1 MNFLKLIR
9 FPNLVLIAF
18 MQLVV
23 FFGFLKYQNIPLAL
37 NDLHYILLVLSTVF
51 IAAAG
56 YIINDVFDQDTDA
69 INKPQKLIVGKSIS
83 EAQAYNFYTYINI
96 IGVGIGF
103 YLANVIDK
111 AGFATIFILNA
122 ALLYFYATTL
132 KSIALIGNISIAF
145 VTALSIII
153 IPIFTIFPN
162 ITNENQQNIQ
172 VVFLILKDFAFFAF
186 FVHLIREII
195 KDCEDYKGD
204 FESEIFTFP
213 VKFGIF
219 KAKILVLILLI
230 FLQIFILIYIN
241 NYLIMNDL
249 YYATIFIL
257 AFIIG
262 PLLYISFDIFKAKES
277 KDFKKLSFVLKLVM
291 FFSILSLILINYNII
306 INVAG

>member
-9 FPNLVLIAF
+9 FPNLILIAF
-18 MQLVV
+18 MQFVV
-23 FFGFLKYQNIPLAL
+23 YFGFLKYQNIPLAL
-37 NDLHYILLVLSTVF
+37 NDFHYILLVFSTIF

-56 YIINDVFDQDTDA
+56 YIINDIFDQDTDA
-69 INKPQKLIVGKSIS
+69 INKPKKLIVGKYIS
-83 EAQAYNFYTYINI
+83 EAQAYNLYTYINI

-111 AGFATIFILNA
+111 AGFATIFIFIA
-122 ALLYFYATTL
+122 ALLYFYSTTL
-132 KSIALIGNISIAF
+132 KSIALIGNIVIAF
-145 VTALSIII
+145 VTALSILI
-153 IPIFTIFPN
+153 IPIFTIFPS
-162 ITNENQQNIQ
+162 ITIENQQNIQ

-204 FESEIFTFP
+204 FELGIFTFP

-219 KAKILVLILLI
+219 KAKILVLFLLI
-230 FLQIFILIYIN
+230 FLQILILIYIN
-241 NYLIMNDL
+241 NYLIMNNL

-257 AFIIG
+257 GFIVG
-262 PLLYISFDIFKAKES
+262 PLLYISFEIYKANET
-277 KDFKKLSFVLKLVM
+277 KDFKKLSLLMKLVM
-291 FFSILSLILINYNII
+291 FFSILSLILINYNIT